1 MSGQSSK
8 EADITFNRQPVQ
20 GTNDGVIGQL
30 LFENAT
36 DSVAQISV
44 KRESAADDAYIQ
56 FATQATGTG
65 AMTERLRITSDG
77 NVNFLGSLV
86 NVNATG
92 VSSFVQLDV
101 STGGLDVDGQA
112 DLDEVVVGGAATFSS
127 TVNFNSGFSVGSGT
141 PLFASGF
148 NVSDTATFS
157 APVDINAGLDVDGQ
171 TDLDELVV
179 AGVSTF
185 NNDVNFVGDSA
196 NIVFDKSQDRLEFA
210 DTAAAVFGSGD
221 DLKIYHNSHS
231 YIDQT
236 GSNNLH
242 IRNTGDL
249 ELMTKM

>member
-1 MSGQSSK
+1 MASTQLQELSFVLRIDGTEDQSSK

-127 TVNFNSGFSVGSGT
+127 
-141 PLFASGF
+141 
-148 NVSDTATFS
+148 AT
-157 APVDINAGLDVDGQ
+157 
-171 TDLDELVV
+171 
-179 AGVSTF
+179 
-185 NNDVNFVGDSA
+185 
-196 NIVFDKSQDRLEFA
+196 
-210 DTAAAVFGSGD
+210 
-221 DLKIYHNSHS
+221 
-231 YIDQT
+231 
-236 GSNNLH
+236 
-242 IRNTGDL
+242 
-249 ELMTKM
+249 

>member
-1 MSGQSSK
+1 MKLLLVVLPHS
-8 EADITFNRQPVQ
+8 PV
-20 GTNDGVIGQL
+20 L
-30 LFENAT
+30 L
-36 DSVAQISV
+36 
-44 KRESAADDAYIQ
+44 
-56 FATQATGTG
+56 
-65 AMTERLRITSDG
+65 
-77 NVNFLGSLV
+77 
-86 NVNATG
+86 
-92 VSSFVQLDV
+92 
-101 STGGLDVDGQA
+101 
-112 DLDEVVVGGAATFSS
+112 
-127 TVNFNSGFSVGSGT
+127 NFNSGFSVGSGT

-157 APVDINAGLDVDGQ
+157 VTVDINAGLDVDGQ

-210 DTAAAVFGSGD
+210 TNAAAVFGSGD

-242 IRNTGDL
+242 IRNNVTDDQDVTIQTDDGSGGAAIYFSSRRC
-249 ELMTKM
+249 